1 MAGRVPTFC
10 FNVPGHSAEEV
21 ATFLAEREIAVWH
34 GDYSAV
40 ETMKYLGLEDGAVRA
55 GIVHYNTE
63 DEVDRLL
70 GGLSE
75 LA

>member
-1 MAGRVPTFC
+1 
-10 FNVPGHSAEEV
+10 
-21 ATFLAEREIAVWH
+21 
-34 GDYSAV
+34 
-40 ETMKYLGLEDGAVRA
+40 MKHLGLGDGAVRA

>member
-1 MAGRVPTFC
+1 
-10 FNVPGHSAEEV
+10 
-21 ATFLAEREIAVWH
+21 
-34 GDYSAV
+34 
-40 ETMKYLGLEDGAVRA
+40 VRA

-70 GGLSE
+70 DGLSA

>member
-1 MAGRVPTFC
+1 MR
-10 FNVPGHSAEEV
+10 
-21 ATFLAEREIAVWH
+21 
-34 GDYSAV
+34 
-40 ETMKYLGLEDGAVRA
+40 YLGLDEGAVRA

-70 GGLSE
+70 DGLSS